1 MLQCFLSRVR
11 LHFHQALTVLEKIRK
26 VATGV
31 TGKELRKNRAEQGF
45 FRSASPP
52 LGPPCPQPGFPRFG
66 ELSHKRNKESYI
78 KIHEGFK
85 TLR

>member
-45 FRSASPP
+45 FRSASPHLALP
-52 LGPPCPQPGFPRFG
+52 APSLAFPDLENSVIR
-66 ELSHKRNKESYI
+66 EI
-78 KIHEGFK
+78 KKVTSKF
-85 TLR
+85 TRVLRL